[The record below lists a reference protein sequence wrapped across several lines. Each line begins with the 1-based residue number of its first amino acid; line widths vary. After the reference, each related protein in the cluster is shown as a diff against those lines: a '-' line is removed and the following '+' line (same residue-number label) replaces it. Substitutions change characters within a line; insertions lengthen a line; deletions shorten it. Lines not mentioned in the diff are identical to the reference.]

1 VTLCATCNTLPPVDG
16 LDCSLCAKKR
26 RKRELAAAGQRRR
39 RAENGLPPG
48 WNQEAAAQMARMRE
62 RRAAQGLTC
71 RGVAPKPCMSCAG
84 PRVPG
89 ERSIYC
95 GPCREKRKAA
105 DAKRSADYAAAQAER
120 ERLRAKRRTLP
131 QRPRPD
137 TTVPGVEPPSLPSRR
152 TCELCFAIIR
162 GGYRCRRCA

>member
-1 VTLCATCNTLPPVDG
+1 MILCDTCNTLLAVDG
-16 LDCSLCAKKR
+16 FDCKLCAKKR
-26 RKRELAAAGQRRR
+26 KKRAQNAACQRRR
-39 RAENGLPPG
+39 RAKFGRPKN
-48 WNQEAAAQMARMRE
+48 WNAQSAACRQRLRD
-62 RRAAQGLTC
+62 RRAAIGLTSKG
-71 RGVAPKPCMSCAG
+71 RTPKPCRSCAG

-131 QRPRPD
+131 QRPRLD
-137 TTVPGVEPPSLPSRR
+137 ITAPGVEPLSLPSRQ